1 MTRLTL
7 MLCAA
12 AVAWPIA
19 ARAQDGAPAAVYDS
33 EPPAHIAFVEG
44 GAVLERDG
52 RLDSSPSN
60 MPLLSGDRVRT
71 QGGRVEI
78 LFGDGSTLH
87 LDANTTVDFQ
97 SDELVRLLAGRIRL
111 SIPGPNRTVSY
122 RVDAPF
128 AWARFSQPG
137 EYRMAILA
145 GERETEIELAVLR
158 GAAELSNE
166 DGGTPLRA
174 GERAFS
180 RANAAPSL
188 AYMFNSAS
196 WDAFDRWSEARHDE
210 RRALVSTQYLPEQV
224 RPYAA
229 SFDQYGSWRQDASYG
244 YVWYPTVST
253 GWRPYYN
260 GRWETLRPYGWTWI
274 GSDAWAWPTHHYGR
288 WGVSA
293 GSWFWIPGRSWA
305 PAWVSWAYAPGYVSW
320 CPLGWNDGPVVQV
333 VNVNIYNR
341 GYDPWRAW
349 TAVPQR
355 HFEGRYVNV
364 RGASG
369 DVIDSRTRGAF
380 VPGNRAPA
388 SGGYAV
394 PRGSA
399 PIRVAGTGSPR
410 RGTSPVYSNLEPRDA
425 RVTGPSRTVVPQGTA
440 ESQGSRERPDA
451 AAARRSRAY
460 PRNTPTESAAPDASA
475 ERSRRNP
482 VAASPGVTTGQRY
495 DPDSPRARPRGER
508 SYRTTPMP
516 SPGTA
521 ERSAER
527 SAGRSA
533 ERSSERSADRSTDR
547 SAERSAE
554 RSSQR
559 AAPTPYG
566 VTRSAPRGDDYR
578 RDPME
583 RRQPDRPPEMT
594 REPGMERRGPRAAP
608 GGNIPRAAPRESA
621 PRESAPPQVQRQS
634 PGVERRAPMP
644 DRPSA
649 PPGGASHTG
658 PPPTG
663 ASRPHSGGQP
673 SGTAVRRPGGG

>member
-19 ARAQDGAPAAVYDS
+19 ARAQDGAPADAYDS

-52 RLDSSPSN
+52 RIDSSPAN

-128 AWARFSQPG
+128 AWARISQPG

-166 DGGTPLRA
+166 DGRTPLRA

-180 RANAAPSL
+180 RAHAAPSL
-188 AYMFNSAS
+188 AYVFNSAS

-210 RRALVSTQYLPEQV
+210 RRALSSTQYLPEQV

-229 SFDQYGSWRQDASYG
+229 SFDQYGSWRQDPSYG
-244 YVWYPTVST
+244 HVWYPTVSA

-274 GSDAWAWPTHHYGR
+274 GSDPWAWPTHHYGR

-320 CPLGWNDGPVVQV
+320 CPLGWNNRPVVQV
-333 VNVNIYNR
+333 VQIVNVNIHNR
-341 GYDPWRAW
+341 GNDPWRAW

-355 HFEGRYVNV
+355 HFDGRRVNV
-364 RGASG
+364 RGASVG
-369 DVIDSRTRGAF
+369 VIDSRTRGSF

-388 SGGYAV
+388 YGGYAV

-399 PIRVAGTGSPR
+399 PIRVAGTGGPR

-425 RVTGPSRTVVPQGTA
+425 RVTGPSRTIVPQGTA
-440 ESQGSRERPDA
+440 DSQGSRERQDA

-460 PRNTPTESAAPDASA
+460 PRGATPEQTAPDAFDG
-475 ERSRRNP
+475 RSRRNP
-482 VAASPGVTTGQRY
+482 VAASPGATSGNRY
-495 DPDSPRARPRGER
+495 DPDSPRALPREER
-508 SYRTTPMP
+508 SYRTTPSTGP
-516 SPGTA
+516 
-521 ERSAER
+521 

-533 ERSSERSADRSTDR
+533 E
-547 SAERSAE
+547 
-554 RSSQR
+554 R

-566 VTRSAPRGDDYR
+566 VRKSEPI
-578 RDPME
+578 E
-583 RRQPDRPPEMT
+583 RRQPDRQPEVS
-594 REPGMERRGPRAAP
+594 RAPGIERRGPGAAPSERVPRAAP
-608 GGNIPRAAPRESA
+608 RENIPRAAPRESA
-621 PRESAPPQVQRQS
+621 PPPVQRQS
-634 PGVERRAPMP
+634 PGVQRRAPAP
-644 DRPSA
+644 ERPSA
-649 PPGGASHTG
+649 PPRA
-658 PPPTG
+658 G
-663 ASRPHSGGQP
+663 ASRPGSTTPGASRPRSGGQP
-673 SGTAVRRPGGG
+673 SGTPVRRPGRG